1 MTDADKTAALKTD
14 VYKKS
19 YSALLLCLD
28 NKGYDNGDMLM
39 AMSEERFLKWIMD
52 SGGSYHMTPRR
63 DFLFDLKEFI
73 NRACAIMGTGKVRV
87 QMKDGSSFV
96 RENLRYIP
104 ELKRNLIFL
113 GTLNQEGYI
122 VNLKNRRV
130 KVCHKRLGHISEVR
144 LHELEKRDV
153 LGNKGL
159 GKLEFC
165 ENYVVRKSSRVSFG
179 RGQHT
184 TEGVVDYIH
193 ADLRGPSRVESM
205 SGSRSLSIAL
215 EKKTPMDLWLGH
227 PVNYEM
233 LRIFGCAAYSHVN
246 QRKLNPRAIKCIFLG
261 YPDDVKGYILWR
273 LDDVKTKISI
283 SKDVVFNE
291 GLMYMDTLKGTG
303 TADSRKDVEFEVE
316 LQGSRVEPTMDPHSR
331 ENLKNKEEEAI
342 NSFENDEWVYAI
354 KEEMSSLKKNH
365 TWKLVGQPADKK
377 LVSCKW
383 LYKNKE
389 RIQDVQKPRYKARL
403 VARRLTQ

>member
-1 MTDADKTAALKTD
+1 
-14 VYKKS
+14 
-19 YSALLLCLD
+19 
-28 NKGYDNGDMLM
+28 
-39 AMSEERFLKWIMD
+39 MD

-73 NRACAIMGTGKVRV
+73 NRACAILGTGKVRV

-113 GTLNQEGYI
+113 GTLNQEAYI
-122 VNLKNRRV
+122 MKLKNRRV
-130 KVCHKRLGHISEVR
+130 KAESGKASVGIQ
-144 LHELEKRDV
+144 EKRV
-153 LGNKGL
+153 LH
-159 GKLEFC
+159 
-165 ENYVVRKSSRVSFG
+165 RVSFG

-205 SGSRSLSIAL
+205 SGSRSSGDGSISNQYVSIYSIG
-215 EKKTPMDLWLGH
+215 EKDTYGCMVRTSG
-227 PVNYEM
+227 E
-233 LRIFGCAAYSHVN
+233 LR
-246 QRKLNPRAIKCIFLG
+246 
-261 YPDDVKGYILWR
+261 DVKDIW

-291 GLMYMDTLKGTG
+291 GLMYMDTLKGAG

-331 ENLKNKEEEAI
+331 ENLKNKEEEQ
-342 NSFENDEWVYAI
+342 DE
-354 KEEMSSLKKNH
+354 
-365 TWKLVGQPADKK
+365 GPQ
-377 LVSCKW
+377 
-383 LYKNKE
+383 
-389 RIQDVQKPRYKARL
+389 
-403 VARRLTQ
+403 